1 VVPVIDAPRRHISL
15 SPVLL
20 MAVLILLSLPGRAAA
35 TSPEEAI
42 AFANQQRAAYGI
54 PPLTLDQSLLKPE
67 CNLEDHEIAS
77 PSTSWTATSSPWND
91 APWHEATLYD
101 PLAISASYGEY
112 DGFASND
119 PSFPSSTGTWA
130 CMWFGYDEGSG
141 FEESRPVKP
150 IAFYWASEAS
160 GPAAVPP
167 TMSAAEWPHTPAEE
181 AGLANPTGPNLI
193 VYATEPPPPYTRIE
207 PTGATVTTAGG
218 ESLPAHLVTQGWGPI
233 GIVVI
238 DKPVQPLAGFQVAVN
253 WVAEGYSQTSYTT
266 TQTFG
271 FTTGPPPPPEMPV
284 EEVHVHH
291 SAPQHPHRP
300 RPERIRRADLS
311 LVIHGSTIEV
321 SGSSVLLGH
330 RLEVVIS
337 RTWVPCGVHFS
348 DKRCT
353 WVRRGRALTLHRK
366 LTKLV
371 RLHFR
376 APGPWERVKVF
387 AKTRQF
393 VRQGHRYSEGFV
405 QGTVS
410 GPKKKRGAG

>member
-1 VVPVIDAPRRHISL
+1 VVPVIDAPRGYIGL

-20 MAVLILLSLPGRAAA
+20 IAVLILLALPGRAAA

-54 PPLTLDQSLLKPE
+54 PPLTLNQSLLKPE

-91 APWHEATLYD
+91 APWHEAALYS

-119 PSFPSSTGTWA
+119 PTFPSSTGTWA
-130 CMWFGYDEGSG
+130 CMWFGYDQS
-141 FEESRPVKP
+141 FWNEEETRPATP
-150 IAFYWASEAS
+150 ISYYWASEAS
-160 GPAAVPP
+160 GPNAVPP
-167 TMSAAEWPHTPAEE
+167 TMSAGEWPHTPAEE

-193 VYATEPPPPYTRIE
+193 VYATEPPPPYTHIE

-218 ESLPAHLVTQGWGPI
+218 ESIPAHFVTQGWGAE

-238 DKPVQPLAGFQVAVN
+238 DKPVQPLASFQVTVN
-253 WVAEGYSQTSYTT
+253 WVVEGSFQAASYTT

-271 FTTGPPPPPEMPV
+271 FTTGAPPPPETP

-291 SAPQHPHRP
+291 SAPQHPRP
-300 RPERIRRADLS
+300 KPVRRADLS
-311 LVIHGSTIEV
+311 LVIRGSTIEV

-337 RTWVPCGVHFS
+337 RTWVPCAVHYS
-348 DKRCT
+348 DQRCT
-353 WVRRGRALTLHRK
+353 WVRKGRTVTLHRK
-366 LTKLV
+366 LAKLV
-371 RLHFR
+371 SLHFR

-393 VRQGHRYSEGFV
+393 VSHGHRYSEGFV
-405 QGTVS
+405 QRTVS
-410 GPKKKRGAG
+410 GPKLKHGAG